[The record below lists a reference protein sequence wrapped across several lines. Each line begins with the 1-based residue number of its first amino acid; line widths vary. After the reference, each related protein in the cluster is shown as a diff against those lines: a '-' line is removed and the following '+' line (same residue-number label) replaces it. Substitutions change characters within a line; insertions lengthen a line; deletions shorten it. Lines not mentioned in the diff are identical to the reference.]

1 MIAFMHDNS
10 IYLNLCLRLVYTK
23 LISNLHQLLDV
34 SELEI
39 YRISS
44 HQISRLRAFKT
55 KLGGQNWIYRLL
67 KTLISLFLIRL
78 SYICP

>member
-1 MIAFMHDNS
+1 MDDNS
-10 IYLNLCLRLVYTK
+10 IYLNLLLRLVYSE

-55 KLGGQNWIYRLL
+55 KLGG
-67 KTLISLFLIRL
+67 
-78 SYICP
+78 

>member
-1 MIAFMHDNS
+1 MHDNS
-10 IYLNLCLRLVYTK
+10 IYLNLLVSLIYTK

-44 HQISRLRAFKT
+44 HQISRLRAFKM
-55 KLGGQNWIYRLL
+55 KLGG
-67 KTLISLFLIRL
+67 
-78 SYICP
+78 